1 MPSNLDHR
9 IQQLMID
16 VGLPDSRSLYQ
27 AFKQLEM
34 EVRLDERGLLPP
46 HIVRGHPTSLDDSQ
60 LSLGLAR
67 APD

>member
-1 MPSNLDHR
+1 MPTDLTPR

-34 EVRLDERGLLPP
+34 EVRLDERERRRIDAPPSPAAPGL
-46 HIVRGHPTSLDDSQ
+46 PTSRVLDPPAD
-60 LSLGLAR
+60 
-67 APD
+67 